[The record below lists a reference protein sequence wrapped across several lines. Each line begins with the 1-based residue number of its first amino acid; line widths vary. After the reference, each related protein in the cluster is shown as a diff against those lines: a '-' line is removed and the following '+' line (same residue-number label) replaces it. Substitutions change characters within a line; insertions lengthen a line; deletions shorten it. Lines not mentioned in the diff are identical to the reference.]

1 VRLTTLG
8 TGTIALSPTRVCAGH
23 LVEAGETRLLLD
35 CGSGVVHRLAEYAID
50 WWSITHVA
58 FTHFHADHIGD
69 FTTLLFAWRYAR
81 IPGRVAPLTVLG
93 PPGTRQL
100 IERMALAFGD
110 WVVHPGF
117 TIDVREMSS
126 GDRTELPG
134 GVAVSVAKVPHTD
147 ESVAYSVEHG
157 GRRLVYTGDTGFD
170 EGVGAWAAGCDV
182 LLSECSLPE
191 SMAVPHHLTPA
202 QCGALAAIA
211 RRGTLALT
219 HFYPP
224 VEQVDIAGAVAE
236 RFQGDVT
243 MAFDGWSV
251 EI

>member
-1 VRLTTLG
+1 M
-8 TGTIALSPTRVCAGH
+8 
-23 LVEAGETRLLLD
+23 D
-35 CGSGVVHRLAEYAID
+35 CGSGVVHRLAELAID

-81 IPGRVAPLTVLG
+81 IPGRAAPLTVIG

-100 IERMALAFGD
+100 LERTALAFGD
-110 WVVHPGF
+110 WVINPAF
-117 TIDVREMSS
+117 PFEVRELSS
-126 GDRTELPG
+126 GDRCELPG
-134 GVAVSVAKVPHTD
+134 SVDVSVTKVPHTD
-147 ESVAYSVEHG
+147 ESVAYSVSHG

-170 EGVGAWAAGCDV
+170 EGFGAWAAGCDV
-182 LLSECSLPE
+182 LLSECSLPD

-211 RRGTLALT
+211 KPGRLVLT
-219 HFYPP
+219 HLYPP

-236 RFQGDVT
+236 RFEGPMT
-243 MAFDGWSV
+243 IASDGWSI
-251 EI
+251 EM